1 MVALDLLVPSRKTNL
16 KRKTVERATSVVR
29 SLRAT
34 RLEVTNSKDPRV
46 GRKLIDQPMTIQQ
59 WADMDEDEPGEFYDG
74 YVVEEEVPDLSHER
88 AVAWLMRELG
98 NWGKP
103 RMAMAFGSELKF
115 AITEQRGRKPDVS
128 MYAPGTRLKRANLV
142 RVPPMLMVE
151 VLTPTA
157 RDIRRDRI
165 DKMAEYAH
173 FGVRSYWIVDHD
185 NRSIECYELS
195 RDGRVFR
202 SVTASAG
209 QLEVPNF
216 EGLILDL
223 DDLWSELD
231 LVEDDDE
238 DGSEDDFDDDL
249 DDEST
254 DP

>member
-1 MVALDLLVPSRKTNL
+1 MVALDLLVPSRNPSRKTNL
-16 KRKTVERATSVVR
+16 KRKTVQRAAPVARTV
-29 SLRAT
+29 LAT
-34 RLEVTNSKDPRV
+34 RLEVTDLPDPRA

-59 WADMDEDEPGEFYDG
+59 WADMDEDEPGEFVDG
-74 YVVEEEVPDLSHER
+74 YVVEDEVPDLSHER
-88 AVAWLMRELG
+88 VVAWLLRVLG

-103 RMAMAFGSELKF
+103 RMALAFGSELKF

-128 MYAPGTRLKRANLV
+128 MYPPGMRLKRANLV

-151 VLTPTA
+151 VLTPTP
-157 RDIRRDRI
+157 RDVRRDRI

-185 NRSIECYELS
+185 KRSIECYELS

-202 SVTASAG
+202 SATAFGG

-238 DGSEDDFDDDL
+238 D
-249 DDEST
+249 ESNE
-254 DP
+254 P